1 LGSGFVDKTRIKKSA
16 MICFSRKTWVL
27 DSQQHLL
34 YSLSELRSLAAAE
47 SVAFFAAF
55 FLLID

>member
-1 LGSGFVDKTRIKKSA
+1 

-27 DSQQHLL
+27 DSQQYLL